1 MDAFAENQ
9 MGRNDE
15 ANNSMLDVTQAA
27 AIQAKRLRRSS
38 KEQEMDAVA
47 VEVSEE
53 LLAPSSA
60 GADDDNDDPQHLAPN
75 DSMVLYQTL
84 KVCAPEAINAE
95 TEIDLTVRW
104 ENPHT
109 LERLEKSI
117 SLNVQDALNAN
128 PSMIYKG
135 RALYTTADRL
145 KAWKWA
151 TSQLHADQHLE
162 VASEAVADALARL
175 PGDADLQSLQAMILA
190 AQTISE
196 TNRVNDQATEQLGM
210 PLPSDGG

>member
-60 GADDDNDDPQHLAPN
+60 GADDDNDDPMEDVDMPTM
-75 DSMVLYQTL
+75 SMDESAVIARKWERRKSRFMPVADPYGEPDENVSQTRLLINAYCTCASLGSAAKRLLFESVPALTWLPKMTRDTL
-84 KVCAPEAINAE
+84 KSDVIAGC
-95 TEIDLTVRW
+95 TVGVMLI
-104 ENPHT
+104 PQSMSYASIAG
-109 LERLEKSI
+109 LE
-117 SLNVQDALNAN
+117 
-128 PSMIYKG
+128 YK
-135 RALYTTADRL
+135 
-145 KAWKWA
+145 
-151 TSQLHADQHLE
+151 
-162 VASEAVADALARL
+162 
-175 PGDADLQSLQAMILA
+175 
-190 AQTISE
+190 
-196 TNRVNDQATEQLGM
+196 
-210 PLPSDGG
+210 

>member
-60 GADDDNDDPQHLAPN
+60 GADDDNDDPMEDVDMPTM
-75 DSMVLYQTL
+75 SMDESAVIARKWERRKSRFMPVADPYGEPENVNRTRLLINAYCTCASLGSAAKRLLFESVPALTWLPKMTRDTL
-84 KVCAPEAINAE
+84 KSDVIAGC
-95 TEIDLTVRW
+95 TVGVMLI
-104 ENPHT
+104 PQSMSYASIAG
-109 LERLEKSI
+109 LE
-117 SLNVQDALNAN
+117 
-128 PSMIYKG
+128 YK
-135 RALYTTADRL
+135 
-145 KAWKWA
+145 
-151 TSQLHADQHLE
+151 
-162 VASEAVADALARL
+162 
-175 PGDADLQSLQAMILA
+175 
-190 AQTISE
+190 
-196 TNRVNDQATEQLGM
+196 
-210 PLPSDGG
+210 

>member
-60 GADDDNDDPQHLAPN
+60 GADDDNDDPMEDVDMPTMSMDESAVIARKWERRKSRARRTQVRSRCSTLGLPAASPLAG
-75 DSMVLYQTL
+75 
-84 KVCAPEAINAE
+84 A
-95 TEIDLTVRW
+95 
-104 ENPHT
+104 
-109 LERLEKSI
+109 
-117 SLNVQDALNAN
+117 
-128 PSMIYKG
+128 
-135 RALYTTADRL
+135 
-145 KAWKWA
+145 
-151 TSQLHADQHLE
+151 SQLRRARWGPHHAPR
-162 VASEAVADALARL
+162 SGR
-175 PGDADLQSLQAMILA
+175 
-190 AQTISE
+190 
-196 TNRVNDQATEQLGM
+196 
-210 PLPSDGG
+210 

>member
-60 GADDDNDDPQHLAPN
+60 GADDDNDDPMEDVDMPTM
-75 DSMVLYQTL
+75 SMDESAVIARKWERRKSRFMPVADPYGEPDE
-84 KVCAPEAINAE
+84 KVASRTRLLINAYC
-95 TEIDLTVRW
+95 TCASLGSAAK
-104 ENPHT
+104 
-109 LERLEKSI
+109 RLLFESY
-117 SLNVQDALNAN
+117 V
-128 PSMIYKG
+128 
-135 RALYTTADRL
+135 
-145 KAWKWA
+145 
-151 TSQLHADQHLE
+151 
-162 VASEAVADALARL
+162 VCL
-175 PGDADLQSLQAMILA
+175 PGTDFGDVGEGHLRFSYVRSMESLEEGMAAVHAFVEKVLA
-190 AQTISE
+190 EA
-196 TNRVNDQATEQLGM
+196 A
-210 PLPSDGG
+210 